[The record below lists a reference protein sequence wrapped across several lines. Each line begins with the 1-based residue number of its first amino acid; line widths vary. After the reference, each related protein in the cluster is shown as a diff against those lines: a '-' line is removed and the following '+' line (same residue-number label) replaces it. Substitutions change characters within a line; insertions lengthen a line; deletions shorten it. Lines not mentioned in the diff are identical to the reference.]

1 MDGRLADDNAARG
14 IGSVF
19 SLLGGTAI
27 IDSMTP
33 MIEVQDLVKHYSV
46 TKREGGFGN
55 SVRAFFKRQH
65 ETVKAVEGITFSIQ
79 PGEIVGFLGPNGAGK
94 TTTLK
99 MLAGLLYP
107 TSGGCKVAGFLPQ
120 ERKRPFL
127 GTIAMVLGQKQQ
139 LIWDLPPA
147 DSFLLNKEIYGVSD
161 ADYKERLDTLT
172 AMLDLGS
179 LVGRQARKLSLG
191 ERMKCELAAALIHG
205 PKVLFLDEPTIGLD
219 VNMQQALRDFIADY
233 NRRTG
238 ATILLTSHYMADV
251 SALCK
256 RVIVINR
263 GKLLFDGDLA
273 AILEQMA
280 VEKAVKLN
288 FSAPVDRPRLE
299 TYGKVATA
307 DGLEAVLHVPRGTV
321 AGLAQR
327 LLAELPVADIAI
339 EDTPIETVIGRFMT
353 ADAAGAP

>member
-1 MDGRLADDNAARG
+1 
-14 IGSVF
+14 
-19 SLLGGTAI
+19 
-27 IDSMTP
+27 
-33 MIEVQDLVKHYSV
+33 MIEVRDLVKHYNV
-46 TKREGGFGN
+46 AKREGGFGN
-55 SVRAFFKRQH
+55 SVRAFFRRQR
-65 ETVKAVEGITFSIQ
+65 ETVKAVDGIGFSIG

-107 TSGGCKVAGFLPQ
+107 TSGSIRVAGFLPQ
-120 ERKRPFL
+120 ERKRAFL

-147 DSFLLNKEIYGVSD
+147 DTFLLNKEIYGVSD
-161 ADYKERLDTLT
+161 ADYRERLAELT
-172 AMLDLGS
+172 AMLDLGD
-179 LVGRQARKLSLG
+179 LVNRQARKLSLG
-191 ERMKCELAAALIHG
+191 ERMKCELAAALIHR

-219 VNMQQALRDFIADY
+219 VNMQQALRDFIAGY

-256 RVIVINR
+256 RVIVINQGR
-263 GKLLFDGDLA
+263 LLFDGDLA
-273 AILEQMA
+273 AILQKMA
-280 VEKAVKLN
+280 IEKAVKLH
-288 FSAPVDRPRLE
+288 FSEAVPRERLE
-299 TYGKVATA
+299 PYGKVASA
-307 DGLEAVLHVPRGTV
+307 DGLAAELHVPRAVV

-327 LLAELPVADIAI
+327 VLAELPVADIAI

-353 ADAAGAP
+353 TGAASA